1 MRTIRLSD
9 LVQQGRQAKTAEA
22 ERDAVVPIRA
32 VKPVVAEPEPEP
44 EPEPAI
50 AAPAAGPEIAT
61 DVADKIE
68 VLAFQLLSI
77 SKTTKTNPRAVL
89 VEALTSIDRCISSL
103 APRA

>member
-22 ERDAVVPIRA
+22 ERDAVVTIKT
-32 VKPVVAEPEPEP
+32 VKPVVAVPEP
-44 EPEPAI
+44 EPEPAA
-50 AAPAAGPEIAT
+50 AAPAGPEIAT